1 MIGMEAEAEEEETDV
16 SEKSMSDKSLQKI
29 AMENDVE
36 QQNTES
42 APPATPLRGGR

>member
-1 MIGMEAEAEEEETDV
+1 MEAEAEQEEKEEETDA
-16 SEKSMSDKSLQKI
+16 SEKGVQKI

-36 QQNTES
+36 QNTES

>member
-1 MIGMEAEAEEEETDV
+1 MEAEAEEEEMDA
-16 SEKSMSDKSLQKI
+16 SEKSMFDKSMQKI

-42 APPATPLRGGR
+42 VPPATPLRGGR